1 MMDSAMCQHCVD
13 ALGENHGHVC
23 HTKLGQVVCN
33 YCRVQKKTCLPVSC
47 PATSIL
53 STLWLM
59 AFGALGATQGSQGG
73 APPHERC
80 SQVVGPCWRCVG

>member
-1 MMDSAMCQHCVD
+1 MCQCCVD
-13 ALGENHGHVC
+13 ALEENHGHVC
-23 HTKLGQVVCN
+23 CTKLGQVVCD
-33 YCRVQKKTCLPVSC
+33 YCRVQKKMCLLVSC

-59 AFGALGATQGSQGG
+59 AFGALGATQGGQGG

-80 SQVVGPCWRCVG
+80 SQVVGPRW